1 MAVVHDT
8 TMTPGKLELLA
19 GWLPR
24 QPWYAGSGGELRK
37 AGGFRLDDPAGEVGI
52 EFMAVG
58 EGGHVHLVPMSYRGA
73 PLDGA
78 EHALIGT
85 SEHGVLGRRWLYDG
99 VHDPV
104 LQAQLVALLEG
115 RAVAQAQSVS
125 DMPEKSVESRYTGE
139 PFPGGPAAVVN
150 GPDGTE
156 LQIPGRP
163 AVRVLRVLRPDAD
176 AAGAAGY
183 VAGEWTSEDGGT
195 VRGPLVIVG

>member
-24 QPWYAGSGGELRK
+24 QPWYAGSGGGLRK

-52 EFMAVG
+52 EFMVVG
-58 EGGHVHLVPMSYRGA
+58 EDGHTHLVPMSYRGA

-85 SEHGVLGRRWLYDG
+85 SEHGVLGRRWIYDG

-104 LQAQLVALLEG
+104 VQAQLVALIEG
-115 RAVAQAQSVS
+115 RVVAQEQSVS
-125 DMPEKSVESRYTGE
+125 GKPNETVESRYSGE
-139 PFPGGPAAVVN
+139 PFRGGAMAAVD
-150 GPDGTE
+150 GPGWTE
-156 LQIPGRP
+156 LQVPGRR
-163 AVRVLRVLRPDAD
+163 AVRVLRVLGPDAD